1 MPSRVRDNLI
11 QDNPG
16 RQSDA
21 PGTEEAGA
29 VTHATQ
35 SSSEQ
40 KLKAIWELAGDAM
53 VFLDADGLLDCN
65 DAALRLLGIDSS
77 EHAVGMALSTFA
89 PRYQADG
96 RPSAQ
101 VFSEGRLKVIAS
113 GVERFEW
120 EFRRSNGETLLLDVI
135 LHGVHMGGGQI
146 VHGILRDVTAQRLAA
161 REVDIARLAAES
173 SLRHLSRQDALTA
186 LPNRSLFLEEGQ
198 RRLDTAGDP
207 ERVCLLC
214 VDVDNF
220 RGVNDALGE
229 VIGDGALRE
238 IGERLRRLVGA
249 ADLLARL
256 GSDEFALLLTDCSAD
271 ESVEIARRLIAEQEQ
286 PFAVDEHAFSITVSV
301 GIAHLG
307 AAPPSLEALMQQAA
321 TAMNVARQSGRGSWR
336 MFAETMKAGM
346 RDRWQLESE
355 LRSAIRERQLV
366 LHYQPQVDLNSNRV
380 VGVEALLRWHNPRL
394 GFLEPERFVALA
406 EESGLI
412 ESIGEWI
419 LFEACRQ
426 SRRWLAKGLRP
437 VRMSV
442 NVVARQFQEE
452 LPALVER
459 ALVEAGIS
467 PEWLTLEMV
476 ESTLMDHSSKTI
488 DILSAL
494 REQGVALAIDD
505 FGTGYSSLSYLK
517 RFPLDHLKID
527 QSLIHGIEHHADDLA
542 IVGAVINLGHTLR
555 LTVVAEG
562 VENAAQV
569 DLLRQHGCDQA
580 QGFHFARALPAADAE
595 VLLARSALR

>member
-1 MPSRVRDNLI
+1 M
-11 QDNPG
+11 
-16 RQSDA
+16 
-21 PGTEEAGA
+21 
-29 VTHATQ
+29 THVVQ

-65 DAALRLLGIDSS
+65 DVAMRLLGIDSS
-77 EHAVGMALSTFA
+77 DHAVGVPLSNFA

-96 RPSAQ
+96 RPSVQ
-101 VFSEGRLKVIAS
+101 VFAEARTKVLDS

-120 EFRRSNGETLLLDVI
+120 EFRRADGETLLLDVI
-135 LHGVHMGGGQI
+135 LHAVHMGGGQI

-161 REVDIARLAAES
+161 REVHIARIAAES
-173 SLRHLSRQDALTA
+173 SLQHLSRQDALTG
-186 LPNRSLFLEEGQ
+186 LPNRSLFLEEGE
-198 RRLDTAGDP
+198 RRLEAAGDP
-207 ERVCLLC
+207 DRVCLLC
-214 VDVDNF
+214 IDVDNF
-220 RGVNDALGE
+220 HRVNDALGE
-229 VIGDGALRE
+229 AIGDAMLRE
-238 IGERLRRLVGA
+238 LGERLRQFVGP
-249 ADLLARL
+249 ADVLARL
-256 GSDEFALLLTDCSAD
+256 GSDEFALLLCDCSAD
-271 ESVEIARRLIAEQEQ
+271 GAVEVAAQLVAEQAR
-286 PFAVDEHAFSITVSV
+286 PLAIGEHRFTLTVSV
-301 GIAHLG
+301 GIARLG
-307 AAPPSLEALMQQAA
+307 APAQSVEALMQQAT

-336 MFAETMKAGM
+336 MFTETMQGSI

-355 LRSAIRERQLV
+355 LRCAIADHQLV
-366 LHYQPQVDLNSNRV
+366 LHYQPQVELNSNRI

-406 EESGLI
+406 EEAGLI

-442 NVVARQFQEE
+442 NVVARQFQQT
-452 LPALVER
+452 LPGLVQR
-459 ALVEAGIS
+459 ALVEAQIG

-476 ESTLMDHSSKTI
+476 ESTLMDGSSETI
-488 DILSAL
+488 GILSAL

-505 FGTGYSSLSYLK
+505 FGTGYSSLYYLK

-527 QSLIHGIEHHADDLA
+527 QSLIHGIDDHADDLA
-542 IVGAVINLGHTLR
+542 ILGAIINLGHTLR
-555 LTVVAEG
+555 LKVVAEG
-562 VENAAQV
+562 VETAAQV
-569 DLLRQHGCDQA
+569 ELLRQHQCDQA
-580 QGFHFARALPAADAE
+580 QGFHFARAVPAADVE

>member
-1 MPSRVRDNLI
+1 M
-11 QDNPG
+11 
-16 RQSDA
+16 
-21 PGTEEAGA
+21 
-29 VTHATQ
+29 THAAQ

-53 VFLDADGLLDCN
+53 IFLDADGLLDCN

-77 EHAVGMALSTFA
+77 EHAVGMPLSTFA
-89 PRYQADG
+89 PRYQADE
-96 RPSAQ
+96 RLSAE
-101 VFSEGRLKVIAS
+101 VFAEGRLKVLGS

-120 EFRRSNGETLLLDVI
+120 EFRRADGETLLLDVI
-135 LHGVHMGGGQI
+135 LHAVHMGGGQI

-173 SLRHLSRQDALTA
+173 SLRHLSRQDALTG

-198 RRLDTAGDP
+198 RRLDAASDP
-207 ERVCLLC
+207 QRVCLLII
-214 VDVDNF
+214 DIDNF

-229 VIGDGALRE
+229 ATGDGALRE
-238 IGERLRRLVGA
+238 VGQRLQRFAGPT
-249 ADLLARL
+249 DLLARL
-256 GSDEFALLLTDCSAD
+256 GSDEFALLLTDCSD
-271 ESVEIARRLIAEQEQ
+271 DTSIGIARMLISEQEQ
-286 PFAVDEHAFSITVSV
+286 SFAIGEHPFSISVSV
-301 GIAHLG
+301 GIATLD
-307 AAPPSLEALMQQAA
+307 APAQSLEALMQQAA

-336 MFAETMKAGM
+336 TFVESMHVGM
-346 RDRWQLESE
+346 RDRWRLESE
-355 LRSAIRERQLV
+355 LRNAIRDRQFV
-366 LHYQPQVDLNSNRV
+366 LHYQPQVDLNSNRI

-406 EESGLI
+406 EEAGLI

-426 SRRWLAKGLRP
+426 SRRWLVKGLQP

-442 NVVARQFQEE
+442 NVVARQFQDS

-459 ALVEAGIS
+459 ALLEAGIG

-476 ESTLMDHSSKTI
+476 ESTLMDHSSKTLG
-488 DILSAL
+488 ILSTL

-527 QSLIHGIEHHADDLA
+527 QSLIHGIEHHADELA

-569 DLLRQHGCDQA
+569 ELLRKQGCDQA
-580 QGFHFARALPAADAE
+580 QGYHFARALPAADAE

>member
-1 MPSRVRDNLI
+1 M
-11 QDNPG
+11 
-16 RQSDA
+16 A
-21 PGTEEAGA
+21 HA
-29 VTHATQ
+29 VP

-65 DAALRLLGIDSS
+65 DAALQLLGIDSI
-77 EHAVGMALSTFA
+77 EHAVGLPLSNFA
-89 PRYQADG
+89 PTYQADG
-96 RPSAQ
+96 RPSAE
-101 VFSEGRLKVIAS
+101 VFAAGRLEVIES

-120 EFRRSNGETLLLDVI
+120 EFRRTDGGTLLLDVI
-135 LHGVHMGGGQI
+135 LHAVQMGGGQI

-161 REVDIARLAAES
+161 REVDVARLAAES
-173 SLRHLSRQDALTA
+173 SLRHLARQDALTG

-198 RRLDTAGDP
+198 RRLDAIGDP
-207 ERVCLLC
+207 NRVSLLC
-214 VDVDNF
+214 IDIDNF
-220 RGVNDALGE
+220 HRVNDALSE
-229 VIGDGALRE
+229 AIGDAALRA
-238 IGERLRRLVGA
+238 IGERLRQFAGPS
-249 ADLLARL
+249 DLLARL
-256 GSDEFALLLTDCSAD
+256 GSDEFALLLCDCSAA
-271 ESVEIARRLIAEQEQ
+271 EAVEIAGRLVAEQAQ
-286 PFAVDEHAFSITVSV
+286 PLVIGEHRFNITVSV
-301 GIAHLG
+301 GIACLG
-307 AAPPSLEALMQQAA
+307 APAQSVEALMQQAA

-336 MFAETMKAGM
+336 MFAESMQEGL

-355 LRSAIRERQLV
+355 LRGAIAGRQLV
-366 LHYQPQVDLNSNRV
+366 LHYQPQVELNSNRI

-394 GFLEPERFVALA
+394 GFLEPERFIALA
-406 EESGLI
+406 EEAGLI

-442 NVVARQFQEE
+442 NVVARQFQQA
-452 LPALVER
+452 LPALVQR
-459 ALVEAGIS
+459 ALVEAQIG

-476 ESTLMDHSSKTI
+476 ESTLMDSSRETI
-488 DILSAL
+488 GILSAL

-505 FGTGYSSLSYLK
+505 FGTGYSSMQYLK

-527 QSLIHGIEHHADDLA
+527 QSLIQGIDQHADDLA
-542 IVGAVINLGHTLR
+542 ILGAIINLGHKLR

-562 VENAAQV
+562 VETAGQV
-569 DLLRQHGCDQA
+569 ELLRQLQCDQA
-580 QGFHFARALPAADAE
+580 QGFHFARAVPAADAE